1 MERPYC
7 RPPKGDPDHWAAF
20 LFSKQRSKAMH
31 ECEICGNVFEIEWIA
46 KGKDYNDFGH
56 WYCPF
61 CGAIFDSF
69 ITDEDSKR

>member
-1 MERPYC
+1 
-7 RPPKGDPDHWAAF
+7 
-20 LFSKQRSKAMH
+20 MH

-61 CGAIFDSF
+61 CGAMFDTF
-69 ITDEDSKR
+69 ITDEDPQP